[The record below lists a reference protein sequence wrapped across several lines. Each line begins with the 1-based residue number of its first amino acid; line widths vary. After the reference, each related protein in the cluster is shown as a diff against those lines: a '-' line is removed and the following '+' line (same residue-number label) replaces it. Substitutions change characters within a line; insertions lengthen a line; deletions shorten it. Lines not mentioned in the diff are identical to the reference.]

1 MLSPSGELA
10 QGGGAIMAVFGGS
23 TVDIRAKAAGRLWR
37 ATLAERKTPDTARRM
52 KMRVERLSQKTTED
66 SRPTSL
72 ELVQRMSLERV
83 IGRRDFADIAFLE
96 RALAVSRTVA
106 FVRIGRGGSGTGFMV
121 SPRLMM
127 TNNHVLGSEADAAG
141 SELIFDFQ
149 LDRQGAPMAT
159 RGFTLLPREFFATDV
174 DLDFTLVAVAET
186 AKDGGKLSAYGWN
199 KLYGEE
205 GKAVKDDPVNI
216 IQHPLGQPKQ
226 LVLRSNRVVA
236 LPDQTPFIHYETDTE
251 PGSSGSPAYN
261 DQWEV
266 IALHHAGVPEL
277 DANDNPVR
285 DDQGRVKWVAN
296 EGIRVSRLVKAITAL
311 TLTGRQKD
319 LRDEMMNAQPPDLLE
334 LAHARLPPPV
344 VPPRTDG
351 VVAPVAGGGAVS
363 ITIPLTITVSLGNP
377 LAPQSI
383 AVTAPAAATAAGATD
398 GQPTAGAT
406 AAPAS
411 TVPGLSEA
419 LALLERNRERPY
431 FDEAADDAD
440 KAEYYRSIAPSA
452 SPGALYDA
460 LASLVTSTHKTKP
473 KYKPAR
479 ELYPWI
485 DLIPDRD
492 EPTVKSI
499 YSGREF
505 LAAEVIR
512 EEVMLENRREA
523 LEAQSV
529 QEATRPAERFAIER
543 EIAHLEAQAPFNC
556 EHVVPQSWFAKKEPM
571 RGDLHHLFACES
583 NCNSFRGNTP
593 YFDFTEAEEALR
605 DECGRRESGGAA
617 RIHGFEPEAGKGA
630 VARATL
636 YFLLRY
642 PGKIEDREFDRERV
656 TILLRWQAAEP
667 PDLYE
672 KHRNQAIFEVQG
684 NRNPFI
690 DHPEW
695 AEKVDFSGG
704 F

>member
-1 MLSPSGELA
+1 
-10 QGGGAIMAVFGGS
+10 MAVFGGS
-23 TVDIRAKAAGRLWR
+23 SVDIRAKTAGRLWR
-37 ATLAERKTPDTARRM
+37 ATLEERKAPDTARRM

-83 IGRRDFADIAFLE
+83 IGRRDFADIVFLE

-106 FVRIGRGGSGTGFMV
+106 FVRIARGGSGTGFMV
-121 SPRLMM
+121 SPRLMI
-127 TNNHVLGSEADAAG
+127 TNNHVLGSKSDAAG

-159 RGFTLLPREFFATDV
+159 RRFTLLPEEFFATDV
-174 DLDFTLVAVAET
+174 DLDFTLVAVSEKN
-186 AKDGGKLSAYGWN
+186 KDGDLLSAYGWN

-236 LPDQTPFIHYETDTE
+236 LPDKTPYIHYETDTE

-296 EGIRVSRLVKAITAL
+296 EGIRVSRLVGAITAL
-311 TLTGRQKD
+311 SLTGKQKE
-319 LRDEMMNAQPPDLLE
+319 LRDQMLNAQPPDLLE
-334 LAHARLPPPV
+334 LAHSRLPGPV
-344 VPPRTDG
+344 VPANPSG
-351 VVAPVAGGGAVS
+351 IVAPVPVGGAVS

-377 LAPQSI
+377 LAAQAPT
-383 AVTAPAAATAAGATD
+383 VTSTTATAGATD
-398 GQPTAGAT
+398 GQPTAAAT
-406 AAPAS
+406 TTPPA
-411 TVPGLSEA
+411 TVPGLAEA
-419 LALLERNRERPY
+419 LALLERNRDRPY
-431 FDEAADDAD
+431 FDEAADNAAKAD
-440 KAEYYRSIAPSA
+440 YYRSIAPSVPA
-452 SPGALYDA
+452 DRLYDE
-460 LASLVTSTHKTKP
+460 LAHLVTSTHKNKP

-485 DLIPDRD
+485 DLIPGRD

-505 LAAEVIR
+505 LASEVIR

-523 LEAQSV
+523 LEAQSA
-529 QEATRPAERFAIER
+529 QEATRPAERVAIER

-556 EHVVPQSWFAKKEPM
+556 EHVVPQSWFTKKEPM

-593 YFDFTEAEEALR
+593 YFDFTEVEEALR

-630 VARATL
+630 AARATL

-656 TILLRWQAAEP
+656 EILVRWHAAEP

-690 DHPEW
+690 DHPDW
-695 AEKVDFSGG
+695 AAKVDFSGG
-704 F
+704 FKG

>member
-1 MLSPSGELA
+1 
-10 QGGGAIMAVFGGS
+10 MAVFGSS
-23 TVDIRAKAAGRLWR
+23 TVDVRAKKAGRLWR
-37 ATLAERKTPDTARRM
+37 ATRNERVRDDTPERL
-52 KMRVERLSQKTTED
+52 KMRVERLSQKVTED
-66 SRPTSL
+66 NRPTAI
-72 ELVQRMSLERV
+72 ELVPRIGLERV

-127 TNNHVLGSEADAAG
+127 TNNHVLSTATEAAG

-159 RGFTLLPREFFATDV
+159 RRFALAPGDFFATDAE
-174 DLDFTLVAVAET
+174 LDYTLVAVSET
-186 AKDGGKLSAYGWN
+186 AKEGGKLSAYGWN
-199 KLYGEE
+199 KLYGEQ
-205 GKAVKDDPVNI
+205 GKAVKDDPINI

-226 LVLRSNRVVA
+226 IVLRSNRVVA
-236 LPDQTPFIHYETDTE
+236 LPEDTPFIHYETDTE

-277 DANDNPVR
+277 DQNDNPVT
-285 DDQGRVKWVAN
+285 DNQGRVKWVAN
-296 EGIRVSRLVKAITAL
+296 EGIRVSRLVSAITTL
-311 TLTGRQKD
+311 SLTGKQRD
-319 LRDEMMNAQPPDLLE
+319 LRDEMLNAQPPDLLE
-334 LAHARLPPPV
+334 LAHARPPGPV
-344 VPPRTDG
+344 VPPNGGGTITP
-351 VVAPVAGGGAVS
+351 APGGAVS
-363 ITIPLTITVSLGNP
+363 VTIPLTVTVSLGNP
-377 LAPQSI
+377 LVPQVV
-383 AVTAPAAATAAGATD
+383 AVTQPGPSATTGATD
-398 GQPTAGAT
+398 GRPTGS
-406 AAPAS
+406 AAAA
-411 TVPGLSEA
+411 PGLSEA
-419 LALLERNRERPY
+419 LALLERSRGKPY
-431 FDEAADDAD
+431 FDKAADDTD
-440 KAEYYRSIAPSA
+440 KASYYRSITTNVAA
-452 SPGALYDA
+452 ERLYDE
-460 LASLVTSTHKTKP
+460 LAKLVTSTHKKTP

-499 YSGREF
+499 YSGHEF
-505 LAAEVIR
+505 PAAEVIR
-512 EEVMLENRREA
+512 EEVILENRREA
-523 LEAQSV
+523 LEARSA
-529 QEATRPAERFAIER
+529 QESTRPAERVAIER

-556 EHVVPQSWFAKKEPM
+556 EHVVPQSWFTKKEPM

-583 NCNSFRGNTP
+583 DCNSFRGNTP
-593 YFDFTEAEEALR
+593 YFDFTDVEEAVR
-605 DECGRRESGGAA
+605 DECGRRESSGAA
-617 RIHGFEPEAGKGA
+617 RVHGFEPGAGKGA

-642 PGKIEDREFDRERV
+642 PGKIEDREFDRDRV
-656 TILLRWQAAEP
+656 AILLRWHKAEP

-672 KHRNQAIFEVQG
+672 KHRNQAIFAVQG

-695 AEKVDFSGG
+695 ADKVDFSGG

>member
-1 MLSPSGELA
+1 
-10 QGGGAIMAVFGGS
+10 MAVFGS
-23 TVDIRAKAAGRLWR
+23 SVVDIRAKAAGRLWH
-37 ATLAERKTPDTARRM
+37 ATRDERNSPDTARRM
-52 KMRVERLSQKTTED
+52 KLRVERLSQKVTED
-66 SRPTSL
+66 SGPTSL
-72 ELVQRMSLERV
+72 ELVRRMSLERV

-106 FVRIGRGGSGTGFMV
+106 FVRIERGGSGTGFMV

-127 TNNHVLGSEADAAG
+127 TNNHVLGSKSDAAG

-159 RGFTLLPREFFATDV
+159 RRFTLLPEEFFATDV
-174 DLDFTLVAVAET
+174 ALDFTLVAVSET
-186 AKDGGKLSAYGWN
+186 AADGGKLSAYGWN

-236 LPDQTPFIHYETDTE
+236 LPDKTPFIHYETDTE

-296 EGIRVSRLVKAITAL
+296 EGIRVSRIVQAITTL
-311 TLTGRQKD
+311 TLTDKQKA
-319 LRDEMMNAQPPDLLE
+319 LRDEMLNAHPPDLLE
-334 LAHARLPPPV
+334 LAHARPPAPV
-344 VPPRTDG
+344 SPPNHSG
-351 VVAPVAGGGAVS
+351 VVAPAPGGGAVS
-363 ITIPLTITVSLGNP
+363 ITIPLTITVSLGDP
-377 LAPQSI
+377 LAPRSLSVG
-383 AVTAPAAATAAGATD
+383 APTTGVTDGKPAAAATA
-398 GQPTAGAT
+398 PPAT
-406 AAPAS
+406 AI
-411 TVPGLSEA
+411 PGLGEA
-419 LALLERNRERPY
+419 LALLERNRDRLY
-431 FDEAADDAD
+431 FDQAADDAD
-440 KAEYYRSIAPSA
+440 KADYYRSLELTAAP
-452 SPGALYDA
+452 GRLYDD
-460 LASLVTSTHKTKP
+460 LATLVTSTHKTKP

-479 ELYPWI
+479 ELYPWV
-485 DLIPDRD
+485 DLIPGTD
-492 EPTVKSI
+492 EPMVKSI
-499 YSGREF
+499 YSGRKF
-505 LAAEVIR
+505 AAAEVIR
-512 EEVMLENRREA
+512 EELMLESRVEA
-523 LEAQSV
+523 LEARSL
-529 QEATRPAERFAIER
+529 QESTRPAERVVLER
-543 EIAHLEAQAPFNC
+543 EIAFLEAQAPFNC
-556 EHVVPQSWFAKKEPM
+556 EHVVPQSWFTKKEPM

-593 YFDFTEAEEALR
+593 YFDFTEVEEALR
-605 DECGRRESGGAA
+605 DECGRRESGAA
-617 RIHGFEPEAGKGA
+617 AAVHGFEPEAGKGA

-642 PGKIEDREFDRERV
+642 PGKIEDREFNQERV
-656 TILLRWQAAEP
+656 AILLRWHAAEP

-690 DHPEW
+690 DHPEL
-695 AEKVDFSGG
+695 AARVDFSGG
-704 F
+704 FRG

>member
-1 MLSPSGELA
+1 
-10 QGGGAIMAVFGGS
+10 MAVFGGS
-23 TVDIRAKAAGRLWR
+23 TIDIRAKQAGLLWR
-37 ATLAERKTPDTARRM
+37 ATLEERKAPDTARRM
-52 KMRVERLSQKTTED
+52 KMRVERLSQKTTEEN
-66 SRPTSL
+66 RPTSL
-72 ELVQRMSLERV
+72 ELVQRTSLERV

-121 SPRLMM
+121 SPRLMI
-127 TNNHVLGSEADAAG
+127 TNNHVLGSESDAAG

-149 LDRQGAPMAT
+149 LDRRGAPMAT
-159 RGFTLLPREFFATDV
+159 RAFSLLPGEFFATDV
-174 DLDFTLVAVAET
+174 DLDFTLVAVSET
-186 AKDGGKLSAYGWN
+186 AKDGGELAGYGWN

-236 LPDQTPFIHYETDTE
+236 LPDKTPFIHYETDTE

-277 DANDNPVR
+277 DVNDNPVR
-285 DDQGRVKWVAN
+285 DAQGRVKWVAN
-296 EGIRVSRLVKAITAL
+296 EGIRISRLVGAINAL
-311 TLTGRQKD
+311 TLAGKQRE
-319 LRDEMMNAQPPDLLE
+319 LRDEMMSAQPPDLLE
-334 LAHARLPPPV
+334 LAHARPPGPVPPPN
-344 VPPRTDG
+344 VPG
-351 VVAPVAGGGAVS
+351 FAAPVAAGGGVS
-363 ITIPLTITVSLGNP
+363 ITIPLTITVSLGS
-377 LAPQSI
+377 PQTSQAI
-383 AVTAPAAATAAGATD
+383 AVSAPMATAGRTD
-398 GQPTAGAT
+398 GQPTAAATTPLAT
-406 AAPAS
+406 A
-411 TVPGLSEA
+411 VPGLSEA
-419 LALLERNRERPY
+419 LALLERNRGRPY
-431 FDEAADDAD
+431 YDQTADDAD
-440 KAEYYRSIAPSA
+440 KAEYYRSVAANVSA
-452 SPGALYDA
+452 DRLYDA
-460 LASLVTSTHKTKP
+460 LAALVTSTHKKKP

-529 QEATRPAERFAIER
+529 QESTRPAERVVLER
-543 EIAHLEAQAPFNC
+543 QIALLEAQAPFNC
-556 EHVVPQSWFAKKEPM
+556 EHVVPQSWFTKKEPM

-593 YFDFTEAEEALR
+593 YFDFTEVEEALR
-605 DECGRRESGGAA
+605 DECGRRESGGGA

-656 TILLRWQAAEP
+656 AILLRWHAADP

-672 KHRNQAIFEVQG
+672 KHRNQAIFAVQG
-684 NRNPFI
+684 NRNPFV

-695 AEKVDFSGG
+695 ADKVDFSGG

>member
-1 MLSPSGELA
+1 
-10 QGGGAIMAVFGGS
+10 MAVFGGS
-23 TVDIRAKAAGRLWR
+23 TVDVRAKAAGRLWR
-37 ATLAERKTPDTARRM
+37 ATLNERKAPDTSRRM
-52 KMRVERLSQKTTED
+52 KLRVERLSQKTTED
-66 SRPTSL
+66 NRPTSL
-72 ELVQRMSLERV
+72 ELVQRTSLERV

-106 FVRIGRGGSGTGFMV
+106 FVRIGGGGSGTGFMV

-127 TNNHVLGSEADAAG
+127 TNNHVLGSAADAAG
-141 SELIFDFQ
+141 SDLIFDFQ

-159 RGFTLLPREFFATDV
+159 RRFALLPGDFFTTDV
-174 DLDFTLVAVAET
+174 DLDFTLVAVAEK
-186 AKDGGKLSAYGWN
+186 AADGGELSAYGWN
-199 KLYGEE
+199 KLHGEE

-236 LPDQTPFIHYETDTE
+236 LPDKTPFIHYETDTE

-296 EGIRVSRLVKAITAL
+296 EGIRVSRLVRAITAL
-311 TLTGRQKD
+311 TLTGKQKD
-319 LRDEMMNAQPPDLLE
+319 LRDQMMNAQPPDLLE
-334 LAHARLPPPV
+334 LAHARPPTP
-344 VPPRTDG
+344 VPPHG
-351 VVAPVAGGGAVS
+351 GGIVAPAAGGGAVS
-363 ITIPLTITVSLGNP
+363 ITIPLTITVSLGDP
-377 LAPQSI
+377 LAPR
-383 AVTAPAAATAAGATD
+383 ALAATAPTTAAGAID
-398 GQPTAGAT
+398 GQPTAVATTPPAT
-406 AAPAS
+406 A
-411 TVPGLSEA
+411 VPGLSEA
-419 LALLERNRERPY
+419 LALLERNRDRLY

-440 KAEYYRSIAPSA
+440 KAEYYRSIT
-452 SPGALYDA
+452 PGAAPGTLYDD
-460 LASLVTSTHKTKP
+460 LAALVTTTHKTKP

-485 DLIPDRD
+485 DLIPGRD
-492 EPTVKSI
+492 EPKVKSI

-505 LAAEVIR
+505 LASDVIR
-512 EEVMLENRREA
+512 EELMLESRREA
-523 LEAQSV
+523 LEARSV
-529 QEATRPAERFAIER
+529 QESTRPAERVAIER

-556 EHVVPQSWFAKKEPM
+556 EHVVPQSWFTKKEPM

-583 NCNSFRGNTP
+583 DCNSFRGNTP
-593 YFDFTEAEEALR
+593 YFDFTDVEEALR

-617 RIHGFEPEAGKGA
+617 RVHGFEPEAGKGA

-656 TILLRWQAAEP
+656 VILLRWHEAEP

-695 AEKVDFSGG
+695 AAKVDFSGG